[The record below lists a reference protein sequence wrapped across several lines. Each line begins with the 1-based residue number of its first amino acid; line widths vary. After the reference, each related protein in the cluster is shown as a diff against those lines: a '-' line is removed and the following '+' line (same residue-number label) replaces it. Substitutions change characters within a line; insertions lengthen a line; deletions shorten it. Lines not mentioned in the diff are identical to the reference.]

1 VRFRDLRWI
10 GLKLLDAR
18 WIAADGMRRL
28 EPHLQPVLNIL
39 GDFLEIFSKWYGV
52 TVPIAADYPGRARF
66 ARCQCFG
73 RRWRPVCAEN
83 SDSTILVAFG
93 LQKTGGRILTH
104 VKNSLLFFYPVGRSL
119 KKMSSGLCQVA
130 PSASSET
137 AAGLHCPSKGG
148 HDRTCR
154 INLLC
159 PRQLTKL
166 LPFRV
171 MI

>member
-39 GDFLEIFSKWYGV
+39 GDFLEIFSKWYGA

-104 VKNSLLFFYPVGRSL
+104 VKNSLLFLLSGGAVAQEDEFWSMPGRAVSFIRNRRR
-119 KKMSSGLCQVA
+119 
-130 PSASSET
+130 
-137 AAGLHCPSKGG
+137 AA
-148 HDRTCR
+148 
-154 INLLC
+154 
-159 PRQLTKL
+159 
-166 LPFRV
+166 LPFERRP
-171 MI
+171 